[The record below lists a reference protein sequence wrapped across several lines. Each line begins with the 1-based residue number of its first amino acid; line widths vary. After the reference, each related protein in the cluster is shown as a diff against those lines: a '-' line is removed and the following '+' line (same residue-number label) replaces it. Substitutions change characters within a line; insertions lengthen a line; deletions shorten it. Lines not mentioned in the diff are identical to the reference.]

1 MESLHNIQA
10 DSTAFDN
17 IGTIVVGEEDYGFGH
32 VGATNP
38 ITGDDCWGCHGFF
51 KASAAADTGP
61 ITPYISDSTKEL
73 IIAGTD
79 TSITLSGS
87 SFTNYSGT
95 TEYKSI
101 FKLTAQDGSEEYL
114 TLEELTNSS
123 ATLII
128 PGNTPAGNYKL
139 RAVKMG
145 KNYMIWSLSNPVS
158 ISVKEPIVIGSQTVR
173 STCGGCKGE
182 MTITG
187 SGFGDQSP
195 AGAEIYINVMQ
206 NTVPLNITTWS
217 DTLITATGAACDGS
231 EITVNGLFG
240 SATK

>member
-1 MESLHNIQA
+1 MPTMTA
-10 DSTAFDN
+10 GDATDSAWLR
-17 IGTIVVGEEDYGFGH
+17 
-32 VGATNP
+32 AT
-38 ITGDDCWGCHGFF
+38 
-51 KASAAADTGP
+51 DTGP

-79 TSITLSGS
+79 TDITLSGS
-87 SFTNYSGT
+87 SFTNFSGI

-101 FKLTAQDGSEEYL
+101 FQLTAQDGSGIAL
-114 TLEELTNSS
+114 TIEELTSSS

-139 RAVKMG
+139 RAAKMG
-145 KNYMIWSLSNPVS
+145 KNIWTWSLSNPVS

-173 STCGGCKGE
+173 ESCGTCTGDL
-182 MTITG
+182 TVTG
-187 SGFGDQSP
+187 SGFGDLPP

-206 NTVPLNITTWS
+206 NSVPLNITTWS
-217 DTLITATGAACDGS
+217 DTLITTTGAACDGS